1 MLPRRCILCC
11 DTSITRLWHG
21 QCVSSSALK
30 ATKSWRAGFLNG
42 SLRSGR
48 ISSSIGETVWSACL
62 LDGSRVRRESHARF
76 CERRTVKF
84 HRPTQPV
91 PGRPD
96 GPGIDPACRNLPA
109 VTPTDRTVA
118 RFSRTSACAVRCKRG
133 SPSAPACLPEAC
145 DGAQEERSDDWERH
159 ALRRFHNVPTYPL
172 ASFGKITPK

>member
-62 LDGSRVRRESHARF
+62 PDGSRVRRESHARF
-76 CERRTVKF
+76 CERPAVKF
-84 HRPTQPV
+84 HRPTQPF
-91 PGRPD
+91 RPRRSKNRKGVCQERRD
-96 GPGIDPACRNLPA
+96 SVVLYEEMKVGPSESPCRRRLQ
-109 VTPTDRTVA
+109 TA
-118 RFSRTSACAVRCKRG
+118 RSCFSQK
-133 SPSAPACLPEAC
+133 
-145 DGAQEERSDDWERH
+145 
-159 ALRRFHNVPTYPL
+159 LR
-172 ASFGKITPK
+172 